1 MTRKAV
7 AWWSLFAV
15 AGIAAIAAYELVAL
29 QRQDASLI
37 TRMAQIIQV
46 ENHTEVPCA
55 GVVAAHPLVLLA
67 IGQSNAENHGSPPSG
82 TAAPVTLIGEGKC
95 ISATAPAPLP
105 GGTGTGDNIWQ
116 RLPALLSTQK
126 EASPIVLSVLA
137 VDATSIANW
146 TSPHSPLHERL
157 AAHVASMHR
166 LGLAPDLILW
176 QQGEADARR
185 GTSANEYAAGLGQLA
200 AVLNEAGANAPIIL
214 ARSTVCRSSPSAAL
228 RSAVEATVASDRRFR
243 LGPDTDALSGDTFRN
258 GCHLTAEGLDSAAK
272 MWARVISAETL
283 TIWPVR

>member
-7 AWWSLFAV
+7 ACWSLFAV

-29 QRQDASLI
+29 QRQNASLT
-37 TRMAQIIQV
+37 TRMAQIIRV

-55 GVVAAHPLVLLA
+55 GVVAAQPLVLLA
-67 IGQSNAENHGSPPSG
+67 LGQSNAGNHGSPPSG

-95 ISATAPAPLP
+95 ISATAPLP
-105 GGTGTGDNIWQ
+105 GGTGTGDSIWQ

-126 EASPIVLSVLA
+126 ETRPIVLSILA
-137 VDATSIANW
+137 VDATSIADW
-146 TSPHSPLHERL
+146 TSPHSPLRERL

-185 GTSANEYAAGLGQLA
+185 GTSANEYVTGLGLLA
-200 AVLNEAGANAPIIL
+200 AALNEAGANAPIIL
-214 ARSTVCRSSPSAAL
+214 ARSTVCRSSPSAAI
-228 RSAVEATVASDRRFR
+228 RGAVEATVASDRRFR

-272 MWARVISAETL
+272 MWGATISSETSVIV
-283 TIWPVR
+283 PPR